1 MKTKK
6 IYYKVVKPARFY
18 TFVALLLMLLFFGIF
33 KLVNEPI
40 AFAGQETV
48 TELETYVVQKG
59 DTLWHIAQKKNHLN
73 RDVRQLVHEIKRFNN
88 IEDSMVHP
96 GDIIV
101 YPQK

>member
-18 TFVALLLMLLFFGIF
+18 TFVALLLILLFFGMF
-33 KLVNEPI
+33 KLINEPI
-40 AFAGQETV
+40 AFAGQGTQ
-48 TELETYVVQKG
+48 TDLETYVVQKG
-59 DTLWHIAQKKNHLN
+59 DTLWHIAEEKNSQN
-73 RDVRQLVHEIKRFNN
+73 IDIRQFVHEIKRFNN
-88 IEDSMVHP
+88 IEDSKIYP